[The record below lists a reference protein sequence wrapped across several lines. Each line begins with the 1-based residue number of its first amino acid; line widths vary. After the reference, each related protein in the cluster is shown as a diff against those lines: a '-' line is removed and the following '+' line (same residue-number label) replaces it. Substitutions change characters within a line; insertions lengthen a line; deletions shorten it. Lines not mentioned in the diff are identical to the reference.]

1 MTNNNSQLSSN
12 GNVQQDIDQIGS
24 GETKKD
30 QDKYNKDQTDD
41 SNDAAT
47 LTTNEIKSE
56 LERNSNQIESTSNH
70 ASQLQQ
76 QSNLQSNQQT
86 LPHDSQQ
93 QQQLQMQLKQVQI
106 QLQQQMSLNQSQM
119 PHQVQQLQQSSTNV
133 TRTNS
138 MSEKSDFFKMFCLL
152 NMDC

>member
-12 GNVQQDIDQIGS
+12 GNVQQDIDQTGS